1 MEDML
6 LHAPDIAHGH
16 SRVKRRTF
24 VFGGLSAGGALLL
37 GWSVLPPRQRLHRS
51 SREPQSGNRV
61 ALNGWVAIGAD
72 DRVTVIV
79 PKAEMGQG
87 VHTALAMML
96 AEELE
101 CAWEQVRVEQS
112 PIDPIYANLT
122 VGRDALPFH
131 PDESGVISRV
141 VEWYSDKLL
150 RNVGL
155 MITGGSTSVRDL
167 WNPVRDA
174 GALARATL
182 VNAAAAEWGV
192 AREQCRVEHGVIRA
206 GDRSLRFG
214 ELVASGRTLEPAT
227 TWVLKDPSAYRL
239 IGTPRIRLDAAA
251 KSDGSALFGID
262 VRPAD
267 VVYAAVT
274 MSPTIGGSVHK
285 FDAAAARAI
294 GGVREVVELNGQ
306 NGGAKGVS
314 VIAEGFTVATR
325 ALTALNVQWDAGP
338 HATLSSPQVRDTLRT
353 RAAERGG
360 RTFRRVGNVDEAL
373 TTASMVVEATYDVP
387 YLAHTTMEPPNCTVL
402 ARADGADVWVGTQ
415 VPTQARSAVSA
426 VLGVPAE
433 SVNVHVELLGGGFG
447 RRLEVDFIAQAAE
460 IARALPGVPVQVIW
474 TRENDVQHDFYRPAC
489 AAVLRGGLDAAGRVV
504 AIDAVAA
511 SQPIVPA
518 YGSRNGVALAR
529 FDVHKSSV
537 EGLFDQPYA
546 FPAVRVSHHAVSLPV
561 PVGYWRSVGH
571 SHNAFFLES
580 FIDELAFAARQDPV
594 EFRVA
599 LLLHHPQARR
609 VLELAAERSGWRTAP
624 SPSADGAR
632 VARGVALHRSFGSIC
647 AQVAEVSLSAARE
660 IRVHRVICAVDC
672 GVAINPDGIAQQME
686 SGVVYGLTAAL
697 YGEIAIAR
705 GQVQQRNF
713 DGYRALRISE
723 CPVVDTFIVP
733 SSESPGGIGEVG
745 LPPIAPAV
753 ANAVF
758 ALTGERLRSL
768 PLRLS
773 AERA

>member
-1 MEDML
+1 M
-6 LHAPDIAHGH
+6 
-16 SRVKRRTF
+16 KRRTF
-24 VFGGLSAGGALLL
+24 VIGGLSAGGALLL
-37 GWSVLPPRQRLHRS
+37 GWSVLPPRQRLRRS
-51 SREPQSGNRV
+51 SPEPRSDGRL

-131 PDESGVISRV
+131 PDESNAITRV
-141 VEWYSDKLL
+141 AAWYSDKLL

-167 WNPVRDA
+167 WNPLRDA

-192 AREQCRVEHGVIRA
+192 AHDQCRVDGGLIRA
-206 GDRSLRFG
+206 GDRAMRFG
-214 ELVASGRTLEPAT
+214 ELVASGRTLVPAT
-227 TWVLKDPSAYRL
+227 QWVLKDASAYRL

-251 KSDGSALFGID
+251 KSDGRAVFGID
-262 VRPAD
+262 VRPEGIE
-267 VVYAAVT
+267 YAAVT
-274 MSPTIGGSVHK
+274 MSPTIGGRVRE
-285 FDAAAARAI
+285 FDAAAALTI
-294 GGVREVVELNGQ
+294 GGVRQVVELTGR
-306 NGGAKGVS
+306 NGGATGVA
-314 VIAEGFTVATR
+314 VIAERWSVATQ
-325 ALTALNVQWDAGP
+325 ALSALHVQWDAGP
-338 HATLSSPQVRDTLRT
+338 HATLSSREVRDTLRT

-360 RTFRRVGNVDEAL
+360 RTFRRVGDVDEAFA
-373 TTASMVVEATYDVP
+373 TASTVVDATYDVP
-387 YLAHTTMEPPNCTVL
+387 YLAHTTMEPPNCTIL
-402 ARADGADVWVGTQ
+402 ARADGAEMWVGTQ
-415 VPTQARSAVSA
+415 VPTQARSAVSD
-426 VLGVPAE
+426 VLGVPVE
-433 SVNVHVELLGGGFG
+433 SVHVHVQLLGGGFG
-447 RRLEVDFIAQAAE
+447 RRLELDFIGQAAE
-460 IARALPGVPVQVIW
+460 IARARAGVPVQVIW

-489 AAVLRGGLDAAGRVV
+489 ASVLRGGLDAAGRVV
-504 AIDAVAA
+504 ALHAVAA
-511 SQPIVPA
+511 SQPLVPA

-529 FDVHKSSV
+529 LDVHKSSV

-546 FPAVRVSHHAVSLPV
+546 FPAMRVSHHAVTLPV
-561 PVGYWRSVGH
+561 PVGYWRAVGH

-580 FIDELAFAARQDPV
+580 FIDELAFAAQHDPI
-594 EFRVA
+594 EFRAA
-599 LLLHHPQARR
+599 LLSHHPRALR
-609 VLELAAERSGWRTAP
+609 VLELVAEQAGWRT
-624 SPSADGAR
+624 SPTLAADGAR

-647 AQVAEVSLSAARE
+647 AQVAEVSLSATRE

-672 GVAINPDGIAQQME
+672 GIAINPDGIAQQME

-697 YGEIAIAR
+697 YGEITIER

-713 DGYRALRISE
+713 DGYRALRMRE
-723 CPVVDTFIVP
+723 CPVVETFIVP
-733 SSESPGGIGEVG
+733 SNEPPGGIGEVG

-768 PLRLS
+768 PLRVS
-773 AERA
+773 MEAS